1 MGGENFLG
9 DVAIIAVGIGGPDP
23 AWPGAV
29 SGSGVDDVTGLQTDR
44 VAIFFLVIGVGDEG
58 DHDFDGDS
66 SGSSGHGDHKASNP
80 VWTAGSGCFKVVGME
95 SNHRFAVRGTM
106 KEIEEGLDFAPKFDK
121 DGLIPAMAV
130 DATTREPLML
140 AYMNEES
147 LKLTLKLGEAVYWS
161 RSRKEIWHK
170 GATSGHIQRI
180 VEIRTDCD
188 QDALVLLVEQI
199 GAGACHSGRESC
211 FYRKVVRSGDREPV
225 ALDWTGSEKSF
236 DPAAVYGKPQN

>member
-1 MGGENFLG
+1 MDCCNMF
-9 DVAIIAVGIGGPDP
+9 APRGP
-23 AWPGAV
+23 
-29 SGSGVDDVTGLQTDR
+29 
-44 VAIFFLVIGVGDEG
+44 
-58 DHDFDGDS
+58 
-66 SGSSGHGDHKASNP
+66 
-80 VWTAGSGCFKVVGME
+80 
-95 SNHRFAVRGTM
+95 M
-106 KEIEEGLDFAPKFDK
+106 KEIEEGLDFSPKFDK

-147 LKLTLKLGEAVYWS
+147 LKMTLRIGEAVYWS

-170 GATSGHIQRI
+170 GATSGHVQKI

-211 FYRKVVRSGDREPV
+211 FYRKVIPSGGPEPV
-225 ALDWTGSEKSF
+225 KLDWTGGGKTF
-236 DPAAVYGKPQN
+236 DPADVYGKPKN